1 MTAYEPRGICIECG
15 GARDPRDP
23 SVRCPGCGRDASAVT
38 WERTAGGRDPG
49 VLGATLGG
57 LALALGWLAFAWLR
71 HTDGALWS
79 VPFTLMTAA
88 AAFAALLLAWWA
100 LRTPYGSWA
109 FFTLDG
115 ARVGYAVWSD
125 RALVYAG
132 AHEGVGTPVSRASL
146 AAPPGRPARSLDD
159 GALVEALRGPL
170 RLEDDEAEALRADGS
185 SLAEAAAGLIAR
197 GAVRAYW
204 QAGWTLAALR
214 MAAPEPT
221 RRLALELVDASLARG
236 PSEAW
241 VCGVLADEAR
251 RPPPDA
257 PDVAANYRV
266 AAAVSL
272 PSVVAWDEV
281 LDRWDDREGASDGV
295 RVAPDVEAR
304 SALVAAAEA
313 DPALAAALL
322 EVRRGG

>member
-57 LALALGWLAFAWLR
+57 LALALGWIAFAWLKR
-71 HTDGALWS
+71 AEGASWP

-88 AAFAALLLAWWA
+88 AALAAVLLAWWA
-100 LRTPYGSWA
+100 LRSPYGTWA

-115 ARVGYAVWSD
+115 ARLGYAVWSD
-125 RALVYAG
+125 RALVFAG
-132 AHEGVGTPVSRASL
+132 AHEGVGTPVARASL
-146 AAPPGRPARSLDD
+146 AAPPGRPARPLDD

-170 RLEDDEAEALRADGS
+170 RLEDDEAEAIRAGGS
-185 SLAEAAAGLIAR
+185 ALAEAAAGLIAR

-221 RRLALELVDASLARG
+221 RRLALELADASLARG
-236 PSEAW
+236 PTEAW
-241 VCGVLADEAR
+241 VCRVLADEAHQ
-251 RPPPDA
+251 PSPDA
-257 PDVAANYRV
+257 PDIATNYRV

-272 PSVVAWDEV
+272 PSVLPWDEV
-281 LDRWDDREGASDGV
+281 LDRWDDRQDANAV

-313 DPALAAALL
+313 DPTLVAALL